1 MKTGSTPTEN
11 SVPLRIS
18 GFATLAE
25 ALDYAATGETGC
37 NFYGDQGE
45 LHAVLP
51 YADLREQARS
61 LARRLLSLGLERG
74 ARVAIV
80 ADTDPDFQRFFFA
93 CQYAGL
99 VPVPLSASLLISGHK
114 RYVAQLR
121 ALLVNCQPSVAVAG
135 PEYFPFLS
143 EAAEDLELEHIG
155 TVEAF
160 TCLPEVEQELQ
171 PLSSSEMAYIQYTS
185 GSTLFPRGVMI
196 TQAAVLANL
205 EGILAQGLQIR
216 PGDRA
221 VSWLPFYHDM
231 GLVGFVL
238 APMVGQVSVDYLKT
252 RSFAMRPRLWLS
264 LMTQTRAT
272 ISFSPTFGYEMCV
285 RRLRR
290 DDAGKFDLSAWRAAG
305 VGAETIRSDVL
316 EEFATAFAPSGFKPG
331 TFLACY
337 GMAEASL
344 AISFASLGEG
354 ITIDRVEQTPLSE
367 RGVALPL
374 NGQGYGSDEADWTSA
389 SRFVNCGT
397 ALPGIQV
404 EVRDEQ
410 GQILPDRHAGVIFV
424 QGANI
429 MSGYLGDRGR
439 TRKVLSR
446 DGWLDTGDIG
456 YLVEGSIV
464 IIGRKKDVIII
475 HGRNIWPQDLEHV
488 AEELPEIRIG
498 DACAFSVEA
507 SNRTE
512 LAVMV
517 VQYRELDP
525 IKRAECIHRL
535 QGLIREQFAIDC
547 FIELVPPRTLP
558 RTSSGKLSRSKTREE
573 FLSRNNVAQLFHS
586 RNGSAEVRSE
596 QPRQQADACATS
608 SR

>member
-1 MKTGSTPTEN
+1 MKTGPTPTEN

-18 GFATLAE
+18 GFSTLAE
-25 ALDYAATGETGC
+25 ALDYAAGGETGC

-45 LHAVLP
+45 LHAVLA

-93 CQYAGL
+93 CQYAGF

-121 ALLVNCQPSVAVAG
+121 ALLANCQPSVAVAG
-135 PEYFPFLS
+135 SEFFPFLS
-143 EAAEDLELEHIG
+143 EAAEDLELDHIG

-160 TCLPEVEQELQ
+160 MSLPEVQQELE
-171 PLSSSEMAYIQYTS
+171 PLNSTEMAYIQYTS

-196 TQAAVLANL
+196 TQTAVLANL
-205 EGILAQGLQIR
+205 EGILAHGLKIR

-264 LMTQTRAT
+264 LMTQARAT
-272 ISFSPTFGYEMCV
+272 ISFSPTFGYEMCA
-285 RRLRR
+285 RRLKR
-290 DDAGKFDLSAWRAAG
+290 DDVGKFDLSAWRAAG

-331 TFLACY
+331 AFLACY

-354 ITIDRVEQTPLSE
+354 ITTDQVEQTPLSE
-367 RGVALPL
+367 RGVAIPL
-374 NGQGYGSDEADWTSA
+374 NGHRCGSEADWTNA
-389 SRFVNCGT
+389 SRFVNCGA

-404 EVRDEQ
+404 EARDEQ
-410 GQILPDRHAGVIFV
+410 GQVLPDRHAGVIFV
-424 QGANI
+424 RGANI
-429 MSGYLGDRGR
+429 MSGYLGDRGK
-439 TRKVLSR
+439 TRKVLSQ

-456 YLVEGSIV
+456 YLVEGNIV

-475 HGRNIWPQDLEHV
+475 HGRNIWPQDLEHL

-498 DACAFSVEA
+498 DACAFSIEVP
-507 SNRTE
+507 NRTE

-517 VQYRELDP
+517 VQYRELNAV
-525 IKRAECIHRL
+525 KRTECIHRL

-547 FIELVPPRTLP
+547 FVELVPPRTLP

-573 FLSRNNVAQLFHS
+573 FLNRNNVAQLFHS
-586 RNGSAEVRSE
+586 RNGSAESHPQ
-596 QPRQQADACATS
+596 QPRQQVDACATS